1 MITRTISVP
10 GFRIG
15 TAQDRVGLTGVTVIL
30 APEGGAT
37 AGVDVRGCAPGTR
50 ETDLLSPEKTVQQIH
65 AVVLSGGS
73 AFGLEA
79 DSGVMNA
86 LTEDGVGFPVGPVSV
101 PIVCGA
107 VLFDLLIGDP
117 KAHPDLAMGYEAAK
131 RADVI
136 FPVGCYGAGTGATVG
151 KLKGAEHAMKSG
163 AGYAEISLESGLC
176 VGAYMAVNAC
186 GEVYDKETTL
196 AGILSDDEKTILSS
210 HDFMLKGFERIL
222 GGNTSIGCV
231 VTNAKLTK
239 AECKAVSGMAHDGF
253 LDPSA
258 PSTPRWMGIP
268 SSPWHPERSPR
279 LSIRWAILQKK
290 PSALPSLMRSRARN
304 PWALA
309 LRMRISRAGSSSDAC
324 TSSRAVKLTFSLLS
338 HTIDKYLWGCTGFD
352 RRFWDINS
360 ESGSH
365 LPVKRWKN
373 LNAKRD
379 FALAA

>member
-86 LTEDGVGFPVGPVSV
+86 LAEDGVGFPVGPVSV

-131 RADVI
+131 RADVT

-163 AGYAEISLESGLC
+163 AGYAEFSLESGLC

-253 LDPSA
+253 A
-258 PSTPRWMGIP
+258 R
-268 SSPWHPERSPR
+268 
-279 LSIRWAILQKK
+279 SIRPVHTTMDGDTVFTMASGEIAAPVDTVGYLAEEAI
-290 PSALPSLMRSRARN
+290 R
-304 PWALA
+304 LA
-309 LRMRISRAGSSSDAC
+309 VLD
-324 TSSRAVKLTFSLLS
+324 AVKSAESMGARPAYADIT
-338 HTIDKYLWGCTGFD
+338 
-352 RRFWDINS
+352 RR
-360 ESGSH
+360 EQLG
-365 LPVKRWKN
+365 
-373 LNAKRD
+373 
-379 FALAA
+379 

>member
-86 LTEDGVGFPVGPVSV
+86 LAEDGAGFPVGPVSV

-131 RADVI
+131 RADVT

-253 LDPSA
+253 A
-258 PSTPRWMGIP
+258 R
-268 SSPWHPERSPR
+268 
-279 LSIRWAILQKK
+279 SIRPVHTTMDGDTVFTMASGEIAAPVDTVILQKK

>member
-86 LTEDGVGFPVGPVSV
+86 LAEDGVGFPVGPVSV

-131 RADVI
+131 RADVT
-136 FPVGCYGAGTGATVG
+136 FPVGCYGAG
-151 KLKGAEHAMKSG
+151 K
-163 AGYAEISLESGLC
+163 
-176 VGAYMAVNAC
+176 
-186 GEVYDKETTL
+186 
-196 AGILSDDEKTILSS
+196 
-210 HDFMLKGFERIL
+210 
-222 GGNTSIGCV
+222 IGR
-231 VTNAKLTK
+231 
-239 AECKAVSGMAHDGF
+239 AH
-253 LDPSA
+253 
-258 PSTPRWMGIP
+258 
-268 SSPWHPERSPR
+268 
-279 LSIRWAILQKK
+279 
-290 PSALPSLMRSRARN
+290 
-304 PWALA
+304 
-309 LRMRISRAGSSSDAC
+309 
-324 TSSRAVKLTFSLLS
+324 V
-338 HTIDKYLWGCTGFD
+338 
-352 RRFWDINS
+352 
-360 ESGSH
+360 
-365 LPVKRWKN
+365 
-373 LNAKRD
+373 
-379 FALAA
+379 